1 MSPETLRN
9 WIETPGLMDRHSQS
23 DLKLLLRNYPCFAG
37 AQVLLLKVM
46 EQEGDLNFSEEL
58 FKTSLMVP
66 NRKAL
71 YYFMKELPYPP
82 ETAGTTGQSDF
93 GLVDQ
98 FLEEYTGDGEQL
110 QVEMPDYFQLNTQQ
124 SDQAGSKQAPFGKQ
138 EDRASSHHTPLGK
151 QEEPTGSRSEKQEEQ
166 DLIDKFLSQPAE
178 HIQIDKSYEE
188 QVPETAPVD
197 EYPEASFTE
206 TLAKIYLKQGK
217 YEKALEIFN
226 KLLLKYPEKSIYFA
240 DQIRFLDKLIHHL
253 KK

>member
-9 WIETPGLMDRHSQS
+9 WIENPALMDRHSQS
-23 DLKLLLRNYPCFAG
+23 DLKLLLRDYPCFAG

-46 EQEGDLNFSEEL
+46 EQQSDFNISEEL

-71 YYFMKELPYPP
+71 YYFMKELPYPQ
-82 ETAGTTGQSDF
+82 ETVSTIDQTDF

-98 FLEEYTGDGEQL
+98 FLEEYAGKGEQL
-110 QVEMPDYFQLNTQQ
+110 QAEMPDYFQL
-124 SDQAGSKQAPFGKQ
+124 SPVGKHEGQ
-138 EDRASSHHTPLGK
+138 TD
-151 QEEPTGSRSEKQEEQ
+151 SRSEKKGEQ

-188 QVPETAPVD
+188 QVPETSPFDV
-197 EYPEASFTE
+197 YPESSFTE

-226 KLLLKYPEKSIYFA
+226 ILLLKYPEKSIYFA
-240 DQIRFLDKLIHHL
+240 DQIRFLNKLIYHL
-253 KK
+253 KNN

>member
-1 MSPETLRN
+1 MSPETLKN

-23 DLKLLLRNYPCFAG
+23 DLKLLLRNYPCFAA

-82 ETAGTTGQSDF
+82 QADSTSGQSDF

-98 FLEEYTGDGEQL
+98 FLEEYADDGEQL
-110 QVEMPDYFQLNTQQ
+110 RVDMPDYFQLNF
-124 SDQAGSKQAPFGKQ
+124 QASGQATGEF
-138 EDRASSHHTPLGK
+138 DRQDDPVAGRHAPLGK
-151 QEEPTGSRSEKQEEQ
+151 HEEPSGSRPEKQEEQ
-166 DLIDKFLSQPAE
+166 DIIDKFLSQPAE

-188 QVPETAPVD
+188 QVPEIAPVD
-197 EYPEASFTE
+197 AYPESSFTE

-240 DQIRFLDKLIHHL
+240 DQMRFLEKLIHHL

>member
-9 WIETPGLMDRHSQS
+9 WIENPGLMDRHSQS

-37 AQVLLLKVM
+37 AQVLLLKNL
-46 EQEGDLNFSEEL
+46 EQESDLNFSEEM

-71 YYFMKELPYPP
+71 YYFIKELPYPQ
-82 ETAGTTGQSDF
+82 ETVSTTNQADF

-98 FLEEYTGDGEQL
+98 FLEEYSGSEEQL
-110 QVEMPDYFQLNTQQ
+110 KAEMPDYFLLSAQQ
-124 SDQAGSKQAPFGKQ
+124 TGQIRQPDP
-138 EDRASSHHTPLGK
+138 ESSL
-151 QEEPTGSRSEKQEEQ
+151 SEKHSDQ
-166 DLIDKFLSQPAE
+166 DLIDKFLNQPAE
-178 HIQIDKSYEE
+178 HIQMDKSYEE
-188 QVPETAPVD
+188 PAPETGSSD
-197 EYPEASFTE
+197 EYPESSFTE

-240 DQIRFLDKLIHHL
+240 DQIRFLNKLIYHL
-253 KK
+253 KNN

>member
-9 WIETPGLMDRHSQS
+9 WIENPELMDRHSQN
-23 DLKLLLRNYPCFAG
+23 DLRILMRNYPCFAG
-37 AQVLLLKVM
+37 AQVLLLKLM
-46 EQEGDLNFSEEL
+46 EQENDLNFSEEL

-82 ETAGTTGQSDF
+82 EADNSKDQSDF

-98 FLEEYTGDGEQL
+98 FLEDYSGDREEL
-110 QVEMPDYFQLNTQQ
+110 QTEMPDYFQLSAYLPGQI
-124 SDQAGSKQAPFGKQ
+124 
-138 EDRASSHHTPLGK
+138 SS
-151 QEEPTGSRSEKQEEQ
+151 QSEKQTEP
-166 DLIDKFLSQPAE
+166 DLIDKFLDKPAE
-178 HIQIDKSYEE
+178 HIQVDKTEEE
-188 QVPETAPVD
+188 QSPETSPAD
-197 EYPEASFTE
+197 EYPESSFTE